1 MTKEQKL
8 DTIKKIITKLIDS
21 NNIIEGKYEMPYS
34 NSSDD
39 LADWKVKFNVKRIA
53 IWPKTSEVGCRYSG
67 TIYITM
73 SDIRVGFDGDWEKM
87 RYINDLPSWV
97 EDDITEQI
105 LENVN
110 NFLPM
115 VCVDIT
121 FD

>member
-1 MTKEQKL
+1 MTKEEKL
-8 DTIKKIITKLIDS
+8 DKIKKIITKLIDS

-53 IWPKTSEVGCRYSG
+53 IWPETSEVGCRYSG

-87 RYINDLPSWV
+87 RYISDLPSWV
-97 EDDITEQI
+97 EDDVTEQI

-110 NFLPM
+110 DFLPM